1 MRSVLRGG
9 WERIAEKNTPTM
21 HFATL
26 TLSLLLFSAAAHMAP
41 APPAPAAM
49 GTRPLPGGP
58 PTIRIAGKAGGT
70 LTRAEWAAANSVTLV
85 GCVPGAQVVRM
96 QLCIRNCEQRLERL
110 ACKGSNFLPT
120 MKTAVANL
128 PAGTPFVVEVEV
140 VDAQRRTWEVPPARF
155 TIL

>member
-1 MRSVLRGG
+1 
-9 WERIAEKNTPTM
+9 M

-26 TLSLLLFSAAAHMAP
+26 PLSLMLCSAPTHMVP
-41 APPAPAAM
+41 APPAPAEASI
-49 GTRPLPGGP
+49 RPLPGGP
-58 PTIRIAGKAGGT
+58 PTIRIAGKGVGT

-85 GCVPGAQVVRM
+85 GCVPGAHVVRI

-128 PAGTPFVVEVEV
+128 PAGTTFVVEVVV
-140 VDAQRRTWEVPPARF
+140 VDAKQRTWEVPPARF
-155 TIL
+155 TIQ